1 MDVKERYN
9 KFKKPIFLNS
19 FNIEIQNRYIAQN
32 NKNKKREWFFENF
45 QFNFENK
52 DYYLPEVLIKFDHID
67 EDNPEFFLQPE
78 QIIQIIKSKLEM
90 AESSGNKY
98 ILTVYK
104 FRQAAEK

>member
-1 MDVKERYN
+1 MDFKERYN
-9 KFKKPIFLNS
+9 KLKKPIFLNS
-19 FNIEIQNRYIAQN
+19 FNIEIQNRYIPQK

-52 DYYLPEVLIKFDHID
+52 DYYLSEVIIKFDHID

-78 QIIQIIKSKLEM
+78 QIIHIIKSKLEM
-90 AESSGNKY
+90 EESSGNKY

>member
-1 MDVKERYN
+1 MNFKEIYN
-9 KFKKPIFLNS
+9 KLKKPILLNN
-19 FNIEIQNRYIAQN
+19 FNIEIKNRYIPQK
-32 NKNKKREWFFENF
+32 NKNKKREWFCENF

-52 DYYLPEVLIKFDHID
+52 DYCLLEVIIKFDHID

-78 QIIQIIKSKLEM
+78 QIIQIVKSKLEM
-90 AESSGNKY
+90 EEYSENKY